1 MPDPTERLDEG
12 RRREQGGALEGARD
26 CFECA
31 AAESDDPDLVAEALW
46 RLSHVHRVQCRWD
59 EALEAARRAA
69 EVAAAAGLTEREAE
83 ALNAEAG
90 VHMSRGAPDAARPLL
105 ERILGLSADARV
117 RGVAMQNLGTIAAQ
131 AGDLDAAERHFA
143 DSHACFRSAGY
154 VRGEAMALN
163 NQGRAA
169 LDRGRHEDA
178 ARLLER
184 ALLLAR
190 ELPDMDLIAL
200 ASLNLAEAFAA
211 AGRDLDAQD
220 MATTALGFFAT
231 ASNAWRR
238 VECLRL
244 IGDIHHGRGDHA
256 SAAACWEQAKALA
269 GEIGAAGELA
279 AIDTRLAGARGTGAP
294 GRDEGPAIAPAPA
307 TTA

>member
-1 MPDPTERLDEG
+1 MPDPSERLDEG
-12 RRREQGGALEGARD
+12 RRREQGGALEGARE
-26 CFECA
+26 CFEYA

-46 RLSHVHRVQCRWD
+46 RLAHVHRLQCRWD
-59 EALEAARRAA
+59 DAIDAARRSA
-69 EVAAAAGLTEREAE
+69 EVAQVARLPERQSE
-83 ALNAEAG
+83 ALNAEAA

-105 ERILGLSADARV
+105 EQTLTLTADHRM
-117 RGVAMQNLGTIAAQ
+117 RGVALQNLGTIAAH

-143 DSHACFRSAGY
+143 DSYACFRQAGY
-154 VRGEAMALN
+154 ERGEAMALN
-163 NQGRAA
+163 NQGRAT

-190 ELPDMDLIAL
+190 AIPDLDLVAL

-244 IGDIHHGRGDHA
+244 IGDIHRDRGDRE
-256 SAAACWEQAKALA
+256 SATACWEQARALA
-269 GEIGAAGELA
+269 SEIGAAGELA
-279 AIDTRLAGARGTGAP
+279 SLDARLSSASPRP
-294 GRDEGPAIAPAPA
+294 GSDEGPAHSPAPGLPA
-307 TTA
+307 